1 MKKTIYVVLESF
13 NGNVPDD
20 VPEVLYAFT
29 NLKKAIA
36 AFEHLIAARRPEEHT
51 NFEESKHVDENGFIL
66 YELTDFEEDYHL
78 YIKLEKVELN
88 DNLFRNIH

>member
-20 VPEVLYAFT
+20 VPEVVYAFT

-36 AFEHLIAARRPEEHT
+36 AFEHMIDARRPEHT
-51 NFEESKHVDENGFIL
+51 NFEESKRVDEDGFIL
-66 YELTDFEEDYHL
+66 YEMTDFEEDYHL

-88 DNLFRNIH
+88 DNLFRNIR

>member
-20 VPEVLYAFT
+20 VPEVVYAFT

-36 AFEHLIAARRPEEHT
+36 AFEYMISARRPEHT

-66 YELTDFEEDYHL
+66 YNMTDFEEDYHL

-88 DNLFRNIH
+88 DNLFRNIS